1 MKKIIV
7 SFLLLSVLFMPALA
21 FAQPGVTI
29 NSLDQLVTVIKR
41 PLWVVF
47 GLIALIAF
55 VISGILFL
63 TAAGN
68 PGKIAQARTAFLWGV
83 VGVVV
88 GTVLYSIITVMDI
101 VISEINPR

>member
-1 MKKIIV
+1 MKKIVV
-7 SFLLLSVLFMPALA
+7 SLLLLSVLLVPAMA
-21 FAQPGVTI
+21 FAQPNVTI
-29 NSLDQLVTVIKR
+29 NSLEGLVNAIKG

-55 VISGILFL
+55 VVAGILFL

-68 PGKIAQARTAFLWGV
+68 PEKIAQARTAFLWGI

-88 GTVLYSIITVMDI
+88 GIVAYSIISIIETAL
-101 VISEINPR
+101 

>member
-1 MKKIIV
+1 MKKIVV
-7 SFLLLSVLFMPALA
+7 SLLLLSILIVPALA
-21 FAQPGVTI
+21 FAQPQVTI
-29 NSLDQLVTVIKR
+29 SSLDQLVNAIKR

-68 PGKIAQARTAFLWGV
+68 PEKIAQARTAFLWGIVGIV
-83 VGVVV
+83 VGIVAFSIV
-88 GTVLYSIITVMDI
+88 SIIE
-101 VISEINPR
+101 SAL